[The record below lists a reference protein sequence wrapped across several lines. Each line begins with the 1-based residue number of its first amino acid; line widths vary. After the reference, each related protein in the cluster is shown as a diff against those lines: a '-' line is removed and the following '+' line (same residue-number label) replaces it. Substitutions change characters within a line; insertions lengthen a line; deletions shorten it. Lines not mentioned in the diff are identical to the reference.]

1 MLKNIFLK
9 SWSRII
15 TVISIL
21 RNISFGLMVVHGSN
35 FIHRDFHSGNI
46 LSGDAKSSVITDYN
60 RFLSVRLR
68 EKPHPKAI
76 YTSRSINSYISKCS
90 SILSKYSSITTNFS
104 SKDYTSKDLEFD
116 IDIKSELSVI
126 GTKRNIEELNIN
138 SYENSNEKRI
148 KTSSS

>member
-1 MLKNIFLK
+1 MK
-9 SWSRII
+9 SCWDSDPKKRPSIIEIIETCDIWKHSR
-15 TVISIL
+15 L
-21 RNISFGLMVVHGSN
+21 PF
-35 FIHRDFHSGNI
+35 
-46 LSGDAKSSVITDYN
+46 DYN
-60 RFLSVRLR
+60 YIFKQAELKRKAPKLWFKFS

-116 IDIKSELSVI
+116 IDIKSSELSVI